1 MFLGRIMRGIDGSA
15 SERKKK
21 KGIVSDRKRCS
32 GCVYENIK

>member
-21 KGIVSDRKRCS
+21 TEDVSYRKRCS